1 LSKHEKPQERVD
13 WSRGDPAPE
22 NRPEVG
28 PAPAFVEG
36 SDVPLSVWYLPRPED
51 TTIQARSM
59 REVIRAFEAR
69 HPNIRLSSPAGLA
82 IPEMSAM
89 DTQPLMAIA
98 GGVSPDVIYVNFR
111 QSDTY
116 IREGFLYPLDR
127 WMDRLP
133 EPEKAERLPA
143 QVLRVVRRAGPPVG
157 GHPAGEHFWA
167 LPYNTYIKGLC
178 WRKDVFQS
186 AGLDPETPPRT
197 WDELLAFA
205 RRCTDPSAGTY
216 GIAWGRGP
224 HWSAHFYSI
233 LCSAGARAMTE
244 TAPGEW
250 AASFHSTEAATA
262 YMFMLELVQGR
273 WRHPSGRTMEGVV
286 YREPDA
292 SLLWQQGRIAMVERY
307 FTDDLLADVSPE
319 LVGLAPVPAAP
330 GGKRASELNCTM
342 CGIFSGAAAKG
353 PEVLDAA
360 WQYVHFLGSPEAKAI
375 RTRVLVENGYGLF
388 ANPVQLEKLG
398 YTDLLREVPAAWR
411 QAYETAM
418 ANAEPEPYGRN
429 CQMIY
434 NYMSAPA
441 DRLLMEKCGQK
452 APAEARRRV
461 EAVLADY
468 AGRAN
473 ERLAG
478 RVDPAAMRIRRAAA
492 AAVVAAVAAGFVLLF
507 RFVLRAF
514 AMPPAPVASRSRR
527 HSVWPAALL
536 LLPAALTVLLWRY
549 FPLGWGAV
557 ISMQDFHLVLPS
569 RWTWL
574 DNFAAVLWDPEFW
587 RSLAVSAWYAVLSLA
602 LGFVAPIALAILL
615 HELPRGRVAFRVV
628 YYLPAVLSGLVVM
641 LMWKAFFEPS
651 DRGLLNQLVTATP
664 RWAWMSALGLA
675 AMAFIAGGWTH
686 LREGNRGVAAVLG
699 ACGLLS
705 MGAMALVWYSLPFA
719 VQRWLDDP
727 RWAMPCVI
735 LPTVWAGIGPGCLIY
750 LAALKTV
757 PEELYEAADLDGAGF
772 FGKLRHVTLPTIRV
786 LIYINFVGAVIHGF
800 QVSEYILAMTGG
812 GPSGLTEVLA
822 LKVFYDAF
830 VYLRFGFATA
840 AAWLLGAMLIGL
852 TVLQLRRMAS
862 VEFKAAEER

>member
-1 LSKHEKPQERVD
+1 MR
-13 WSRGDPAPE
+13 A
-22 NRPEVG
+22 
-28 PAPAFVEG
+28 AFGYLLVAASAAFAG
-36 SDVPLSVWYLPRPED
+36 TGTVSLSVWYLPRPED
-51 TTIQARSM
+51 TSIQARSM
-59 REVIRAFEAR
+59 RAVVRAFEAR
-69 HPNIRLSSPAGLA
+69 HPRIRLCSPTGLV

-127 WMDRLP
+127 WMADVS
-133 EPEKAERLPA
+133 ETEQTERLPA
-143 QVLRVVRRAGPPVG
+143 QVRRVVRRAGPSVG
-157 GHPAGEHFWA
+157 GYPAGEHTWA
-167 LPYNTYIKGLC
+167 LPYSTYIKGLC
-178 WRKDVFQS
+178 WRKDVFQA
-186 AGLDPETPPRT
+186 AGLDPERPPRN
-197 WDELLAFA
+197 WDELLTFA
-205 RRCTDPSAGTY
+205 RRCTDPATGTY
-216 GIAWGRGP
+216 GLGWGRGP

-233 LCSAGARAMTE
+233 LCSADARAMRE
-244 TAPGEW
+244 TSPGEW
-250 AASFHSTEAATA
+250 TATFDSPEAVNA
-262 YMFMLELVQGR
+262 YLFMLKLVQGS
-273 WRHPSGRTMEGVV
+273 WQHPSGRPMEGVV
-286 YREPDA
+286 YRELDA

-307 FTDDLLADVSPE
+307 FTDDLLADVNPE

-330 GGKRASELNCTM
+330 DGRRASELNCTM
-342 CGIFSGAAAKG
+342 CGIFSGAASKG
-353 PEVLDAA
+353 PDVLDAA
-360 WQYVHFLGSPEAKAI
+360 WQYVYFLGSPEAKAI
-375 RTRVLVENGYGLF
+375 RTRALVENGYGLF
-388 ANPVQLEKLG
+388 ANPLQLGRLG
-398 YTDLLREVPAAWR
+398 YTDLLRQIPPAWR
-411 QAYETAM
+411 EAYETAI

-441 DRLLMEKCGQK
+441 DRLLMEKCGQQS
-452 APAEARRRV
+452 PDTARPRV
-461 EAVLADY
+461 AAVLADY
-468 AGRAN
+468 ARRAN

-478 RVDPAAMRIRRAAA
+478 RVDPVAMRIRRA
-492 AAVVAAVAAGFVLLF
+492 VAGGVAVAVALGFVLLF
-507 RFVLRAF
+507 RFVLRVF
-514 AMPPAPVASRSRR
+514 AMPAAPVGVSSHKR
-527 HSVWPAALL
+527 VFLPAILL
-536 LLPAALTVLLWRY
+536 LLPAALTIVLWRY
-549 FPLGWGAV
+549 LPLGWGAV

-587 RSLAVSAWYAVLSLA
+587 RSLAVSAWYAVLSLVM
-602 LGFVAPIALAILL
+602 GFVAPIALAVLL
-615 HELPRGRVAFRVV
+615 HELPRGRLIYRVV

-651 DRGLLNQLVTATP
+651 ERGLLNQLLMATP
-664 RWAWMSALGLA
+664 RWAWMTALGLVTA
-675 AMAFIAGGWTH
+675 AFATGAWTQGCAG
-686 LREGNRGVAAVLG
+686 RRGVAAALG
-699 ACGLLS
+699 A
-705 MGAMALVWYSLPFA
+705 GAFFSIAVMALVWHGLPFA
-719 VQRWLDDP
+719 AQRWLDDP

-757 PEELYEAADLDGAGF
+757 PEELHEAADLDGAGF
-772 FGKLRHVTLPTIRV
+772 FGQLRHVTLPTIRV

-852 TVLQLRRMAS
+852 TVLQLRRLAS